1 MQKPLLELA
10 GRKSAV
16 ISLKQIPPD
25 PGASMSKSR
34 PLQVNRRPPSPENA
48 RLVDL
53 LSEIGKHNRSAF
65 AELYS
70 LTGKKLLGLAVKMTG
85 NREVGEEILQESF
98 LTIWKKA
105 RLYQPDLGSP
115 MAWLSTIVRH
125 RAIDRMRLARHSS
138 EIAIGGHE
146 ELDLISPPS
155 YDPCEAKGVIGPT
168 IVRCLQHLMEKRRHL
183 ILMAFHQG
191 FTHDELS
198 SRTGLPLG
206 TVKSEVRRGLADLR
220 QCLQK

>member
-1 MQKPLLELA
+1 MSKPLPA
-10 GRKSAV
+10 RVK
-16 ISLKQIPPD
+16 
-25 PGASMSKSR
+25 
-34 PLQVNRRPPSPENA
+34 RRSSSPEHA
-48 RLVDL
+48 KLVDL
-53 LSEIGKHNRSAF
+53 LADVGAEDRKAF
-65 AELYS
+65 AELYV
-70 LTGKKLLGLAVKMTG
+70 LTGKKLLGLAVKMAG
-85 NREVGEEILQESF
+85 NREAGEEILQEAF

-105 RLYQPDLGSP
+105 GLYQPDLGSP

-125 RAIDRMRLARHSS
+125 RAIDRLRLARHSC
-138 EIAIGGHE
+138 EIAIGGHA
-146 ELDLISPPS
+146 ELDLISAPS

-168 IVRCLQHLMEKRRHL
+168 IVRCLQRLLEKRRNL

-220 QCLQK
+220 QCLQQ

>member
-1 MQKPLLELA
+1 
-10 GRKSAV
+10 
-16 ISLKQIPPD
+16 
-25 PGASMSKSR
+25 MSKSR
-34 PLQVNRRPPSPENA
+34 PLQVKRRSSSPENP
-48 RLVDL
+48 RLVAL
-53 LSEIGKHNRSAF
+53 LAEVGKHNRVAF
-65 AELYS
+65 AELYA

-85 NREVGEEILQESF
+85 NREAGEEILQEAF

-146 ELDLISPPS
+146 ELDLVSPPS

-168 IVRCLQHLMEKRRHL
+168 IVRCLQHLLEKRRHL

-198 SRTGLPLG
+198 CRTGLPLG

-220 QCLQK
+220 HCLQQ